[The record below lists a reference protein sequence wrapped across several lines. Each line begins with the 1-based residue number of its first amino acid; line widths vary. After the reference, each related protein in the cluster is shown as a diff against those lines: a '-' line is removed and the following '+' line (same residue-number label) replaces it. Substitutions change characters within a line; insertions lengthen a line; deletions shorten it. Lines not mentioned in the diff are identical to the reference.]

1 MFKSSA
7 ISARLDRL
15 FRAFSTKWKLES
27 EIKLL
32 RLVRSSIKLTV
43 PGGIP
48 LRRADGLAAMLIST
62 CEGAVALSHV
72 EGSLTPFVFAAAEL
86 VQAVTEALIGSPPRH
101 DL

>member
-1 MFKSSA
+1 MTAPDQLATLNSPLP
-7 ISARLDRL
+7 IERRPHM
-15 FRAFSTKWKLES
+15 
-27 EIKLL
+27 
-32 RLVRSSIKLTV
+32 TV

-72 EGSLTPFVFAAAEL
+72 EGSLTPFEFAAAEL